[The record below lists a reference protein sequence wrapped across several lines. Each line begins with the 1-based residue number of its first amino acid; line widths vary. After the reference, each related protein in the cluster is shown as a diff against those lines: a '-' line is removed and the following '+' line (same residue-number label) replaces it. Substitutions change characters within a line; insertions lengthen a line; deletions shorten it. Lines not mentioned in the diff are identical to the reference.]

1 MTMQEEYTEDYTY
14 TPVDHV
20 KLVRAFGLTP
30 TEGELLAAEQWEY
43 AQDHILA
50 GAKDWS

>member
-1 MTMQEEYTEDYTY
+1 MTYTP

-20 KLVRAFGLTP
+20 KLIRAFGLTP
-30 TEGELLAAEQWEY
+30 TQGELDEAEQWEY
-43 AQDHILA
+43 AQDHQLQ